1 MNDREEVAL
10 RVLMNQAPSKMTR
23 VQLDKIRRADMVAA
37 NTQKFGSQTIGIH
50 GGELP
55 KFSEA
60 RESKTWWH
68 YQQDRK
74 QNPLVQ
80 SATVLKQSQKF
91 WAKNDLILLGDK
103 TNEGAP
109 KDQLKT
115 SMYKKQ
121 PAKEAVPKV
130 TSLVHCADE
139 DLKTEPSA
147 KFGYK
152 NKVLW
157 STLENEK
164 RVFGT
169 DRIFDKIIQQ
179 GEAYEADV
187 LLRKR
192 KLQEYFAKPQR
203 GTQRSKF
210 NGKETS
216 MYNYDIPINQKNRKS
231 SQRYAELQVPQQAA
245 HNNQN
250 SVSVTDATGSV
261 STVLI

>member
-1 MNDREEVAL
+1 
-10 RVLMNQAPSKMTR
+10 
-23 VQLDKIRRADMVAA
+23 MVAA
-37 NTQKFGSQTIGIH
+37 NTQKFGTQTVGVH
-50 GGELP
+50 GCELP

-60 RESKTWWH
+60 KESKTWWN

-80 SATVLKQSQKF
+80 SATVLKQNQKF

-103 TNEGAP
+103 TNDGAP
-109 KDQLKT
+109 KDALKT
-115 SMYKKQ
+115 SMYQKQ
-121 PAKEAVPKV
+121 AVKEAMPKV

-152 NKVLW
+152 NQVLW

-179 GEAYEADV
+179 GEAYEADI

-203 GTQRSKF
+203 GTQRSKLS
-210 NGKETS
+210 GKDNVC
-216 MYNYDIPINQKNRKS
+216 MYNYEIPINQKNKKS
-231 SQRYAELQVPQQAA
+231 AQRYSELQKPQQAV

-250 SVSVTDATGSV
+250 SISVTDATGSV
-261 STVLI
+261 SIV